1 MIADVQMHKGYT
13 KVLLI
18 REMDTGTRLQ
28 AERKFAEYAAKGV
41 IDRGSFP
48 DAEWRITDEVKRRNI
63 RFETG
68 GGTVQEWTGCDEG
81 CFLDYVK
88 SYTVLLL
95 GTMAAS
101 SVAGVSSSLVRLGCC
116 GFGEACTWDVHISHA
131 LQFLGMIPDSPGYIG
146 AVMERIEEN
155 RTLDGWARKPRKLA
169 DFRYYLRF
177 DRYVNEFW
185 GTAGEDTKDYF
196 FPGIPLVE
204 AYQHPAPAGDGIP
217 PSARRLYL

>member
-101 SVAGVSSSLVRLGCC
+101 SVAGVRDRKSTRLNSSHR
-116 GFGEACTWDVHISHA
+116 
-131 LQFLGMIPDSPGYIG
+131 
-146 AVMERIEEN
+146 
-155 RTLDGWARKPRKLA
+155 
-169 DFRYYLRF
+169 
-177 DRYVNEFW
+177 
-185 GTAGEDTKDYF
+185 
-196 FPGIPLVE
+196 
-204 AYQHPAPAGDGIP
+204 
-217 PSARRLYL
+217 